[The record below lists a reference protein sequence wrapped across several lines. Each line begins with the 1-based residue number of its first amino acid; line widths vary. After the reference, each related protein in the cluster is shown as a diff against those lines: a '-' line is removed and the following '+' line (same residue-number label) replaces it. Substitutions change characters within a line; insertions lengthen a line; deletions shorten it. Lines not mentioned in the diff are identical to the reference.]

1 MILAVSILGGLF
13 WFAFIY
19 FILYARQRPESQI
32 RRRLNILIER
42 AELERLNQAKYQ
54 HKQQQKKLQ
63 DAAKNAQEV
72 NAIFLDKNS
81 FAKRVI
87 NPIFKKI
94 DEKFQNLAPSKLR
107 SMFEIRIFRAGKQG
121 VWSIKRL
128 ITVWLISLVA
138 GVLVA
143 FFITKNWNF
152 HFLQQIVI
160 IASGAAGGSALP
172 FLILNSQIE
181 KRQKHLKRQLPEF
194 LDLLCVSVQA
204 GLSFDGAVS
213 KINARMK
220 GALIDEFK
228 RVQSDV
234 SLGMTRQY
242 ALTQM
247 AKRCDLE
254 EIYLFTS
261 SVIQAEKLGTSMSK
275 TLKMQ
280 ADNMRDRHRQ
290 YVKAE
295 AMKAPVKIIFPMVLF
310 IFPSIFVVL
319 LFPAILTLMKALGN

>member
-63 DAAKNAQEV
+63 DAAKNAQELQV
-72 NAIFLDKNS
+72 VLDRDS
-81 FAKRVI
+81 FAHRVI
-87 NPIFKKI
+87 NPLFKKI
-94 DEKFQNLAPSKLR
+94 DEKLQNLAPSKLKA
-107 SMFEIRIFRAGKQG
+107 MFETRIFRAGKQG

-138 GVLVA
+138 GVLIA

-172 FLILNSQIE
+172 FLILNSKIE
-181 KRQKHLKRQLPEF
+181 KRQKNLKRQVPEF

>member
-1 MILAVSILGGLF
+1 
-13 WFAFIY
+13 
-19 FILYARQRPESQI
+19 
-32 RRRLNILIER
+32 
-42 AELERLNQAKYQ
+42 
-54 HKQQQKKLQ
+54 
-63 DAAKNAQEV
+63 
-72 NAIFLDKNS
+72 
-81 FAKRVI
+81 
-87 NPIFKKI
+87 
-94 DEKFQNLAPSKLR
+94 
-107 SMFEIRIFRAGKQG
+107 MFEIRIFRAGKQG

>member
-1 MILAVSILGGLF
+1 MIFTLSILGGLF
-13 WFAFIY
+13 WFAFVY
-19 FILYARQRPESQI
+19 LILYAQQTPEAQI
-32 RRRLNILIER
+32 RRRLRILIRR
-42 AELERLNQAKYQ
+42 AELERLNKA
-54 HKQQQKKLQ
+54 KLQ
-63 DAAKNAQEV
+63 DWQQKRTLQKANADSQ
-72 NAIFLDKNS
+72 NDKEKPVKKS
-81 FAKRVI
+81 FAERVI
-87 NPIFKKI
+87 NPLFKKI
-94 DEKFQNLAPSKLR
+94 DEKLQNMAPSQLKA
-107 SMFEIRIFRAGKQG
+107 MFENRIFRAGKQG

-128 ITVWLISLVA
+128 VTVWLISLVL
-138 GVLVA
+138 GVLIA
-143 FFITKNWNF
+143 FFIIKNWNF
-152 HFLQQIVI
+152 HFLQQMVI

-172 FLILNSQIE
+172 FIILNSTIK
-181 KRQKHLKRQLPEF
+181 KRQKNLKRQLPEF

-254 EIYLFTS
+254 EIYLFIS

-319 LFPAILTLMKALGN
+319 LFPAILTLIKTLGG